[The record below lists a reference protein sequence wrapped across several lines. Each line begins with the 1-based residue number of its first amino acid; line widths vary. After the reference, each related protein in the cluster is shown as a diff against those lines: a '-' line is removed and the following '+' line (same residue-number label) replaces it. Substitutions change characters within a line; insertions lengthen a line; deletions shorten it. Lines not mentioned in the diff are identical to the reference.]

1 MQLVPP
7 PPPEDLSGSDGVLT
21 LLAPVVLERLDE
33 LVQQH
38 VALVRSSI
46 PAYGLESSVSE
57 TDLRTAGRRTIEQA
71 IGLLSGTHIDPD
83 AFEQTRALGRQRAQ
97 EGLPLEALLGAFRLG
112 GRVIWEGFVTASRDG
127 RVHVEQAA
135 VVDSV
140 AAVWEIVDR
149 FSLELSAAYREH
161 EATLKRQDIRAR
173 QAILD
178 ALVEGKGADA
188 AFERA
193 AAATLGLVPD
203 GDAICIV
210 ARWDVRPH
218 ANDAPEEILRR
229 LGMTSTWHVRAG
241 TEFGIVA
248 AGQHD
253 MPVIVRALR
262 SRPAVSIGLSP
273 VFCPLREA
281 AGAFRLATLAL
292 RTIPTGANDVR
303 TLDERLP
310 EALVA
315 ASPELLPSLAAQ
327 TIAAFDGL
335 PENERQIYL
344 ATVRALL
351 ISMGSL
357 KGAAEQL
364 FCHRNTILHRLDKI
378 RALTGTGIDT
388 PRATLLW
395 TLALIAE
402 DQTPPAQRTPGR

>member
-292 RTIPTGANDVR
+292 RTIPI
-303 TLDERLP
+303 
-310 EALVA
+310 A